1 MALSA
6 EDKIAIMELAARYN
20 QAIDSGD
27 GEGWAATFAEDG
39 VFEFAQG
46 EVTGRAQLVQYVE
59 DGAER
64 RQERSTRHWNNNMV
78 IEGDG
83 DAATLSCY
91 LHLMSGAELAATGT
105 YDDTLKK
112 VDGVWKF
119 ARRRVAIDR

>member
-20 QAIDSGD
+20 QAIDSGA
-27 GEGWAATFAEDG
+27 GEGWAATFTEDG
-39 VFEFAQG
+39 VFESAQG
-46 EVTGRAQLVQYVE
+46 EVKGRAELVKYVD

-64 RQERSTRHWNNNMV
+64 RRERGTRHWNNNMV

-91 LHLMSGAELAATGT
+91 LHLMSGAEVAATGT
-105 YDDTLKK
+105 YEDTLKK
-112 VDGVWKF
+112 VNGDWKF
-119 ARRRVAIDR
+119 ARRRVTIDR

>member
-39 VFEFAQG
+39 VFESAQG

-64 RQERSTRHWNNNMV
+64 RRERSTRHWNNNMV

-83 DAATLSCY
+83 DAATLSRY
-91 LHLMSGAELAATGT
+91 LHLMSGPELAATGT